1 MPLPDQNPAQNTK
14 PERLGCNA
22 LVRCQ
27 CAACI
32 TIEDPEM
39 VHWVLAPNEHKQPER
54 PPEGTLARAIWDAR
68 GGPPPAPIQQGFA

>member
-1 MPLPDQNPAQNTK
+1 MCFDHSKLPK
-14 PERLGCNA
+14 K

-39 VHWVLAPNEHKQPER
+39 VHYIEEIDWDKAKEMF
-54 PPEGTLARAIWDAR
+54 DAR
-68 GGPPPAPIQQGFA
+68 IQENKQRTETS